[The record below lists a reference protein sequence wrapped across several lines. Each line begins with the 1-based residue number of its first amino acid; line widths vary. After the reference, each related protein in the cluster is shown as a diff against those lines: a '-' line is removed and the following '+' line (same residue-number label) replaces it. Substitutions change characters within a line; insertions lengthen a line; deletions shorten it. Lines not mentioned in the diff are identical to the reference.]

1 MEFKPVSA
9 ITLFVG
15 KPFEISY
22 ADAMCG
28 LRVWLDHKKI
38 QPAAFKV
45 ATPGGPIG
53 FELTFSTEQEAL
65 AFRRFKWLRT
75 KVERRATDCPL
86 AITPPS
92 RRQHVPL
99 CPGDPAPARGL
110 A

>member
-1 MEFKPVSA
+1 MFIA
-9 ITLFVG
+9 

-22 ADAMCG
+22 ADATRG

-45 ATPGGPIG
+45 ANKSKIG

-75 KVERRATDCPL
+75 KVERSSNRLPIGDHTAV
-86 AITPPS
+86 AAAARS
-92 RRQHVPL
+92 AL
-99 CPGDPAPARGL
+99 CR
-110 A
+110 